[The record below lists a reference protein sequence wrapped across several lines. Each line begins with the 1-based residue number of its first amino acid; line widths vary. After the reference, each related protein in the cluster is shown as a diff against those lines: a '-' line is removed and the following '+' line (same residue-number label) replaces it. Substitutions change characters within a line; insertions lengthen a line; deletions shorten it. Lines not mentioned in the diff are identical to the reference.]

1 VQNET
6 LLRIGELSRRSGVS
20 PELLRAWERR
30 YGLLQPTRSSGGL
43 RLYSL
48 EDLERVRL
56 MREHLAGGVAA
67 AEAATLASRAPARA
81 ERQQPSLVVEA
92 YRRELAE
99 ALDDFDEPSA
109 QAIIDRLLAA
119 ATVEGF
125 LGGVVLP
132 YLHELGERWER
143 GEVSVAQEHFASAV
157 LRGRLL
163 GLARSWGNGVGPLAL
178 LACLPG
184 EQHELGLIVF
194 GLALRAR
201 GWRIAY
207 LGADTPLDDVA
218 ASARSLS
225 PALVVLAAV
234 TDDRVRPHLAE
245 LQALARQHHL
255 VLGGVGASPS
265 LAEQIG
271 ASALTVDPITAA
283 DEVSTLARSDR

>member
-1 VQNET
+1 
-6 LLRIGELSRRSGVS
+6 
-20 PELLRAWERR
+20 
-30 YGLLQPTRSSGGL
+30 
-43 RLYSL
+43 
-48 EDLERVRL
+48 
-56 MREHLAGGVAA
+56 
-67 AEAATLASRAPARA
+67 
-81 ERQQPSLVVEA
+81 VEA
-92 YRRELAE
+92 YRRELTE

-109 QAIIDRLLAA
+109 QAIVDRLLAA

-125 LGGVVLP
+125 LTGVVLP

-163 GLARSWGNGVGPLAL
+163 GLARGWGTGVGPLAL

-207 LGADTPLDDVA
+207 LGPDTPVGDVA
-218 ASARSLS
+218 AAARSLS

-234 TDDRVRPHLAE
+234 TEEPVRAHVRELRTLANGHRV
-245 LQALARQHHL
+245 
-255 VLGGVGASPS
+255 VLGGVGASPAI
-265 LAEQIG
+265 AEEIG
-271 ASALTVDPITAA
+271 VGSLTVDPITAA
-283 DEVSTLARSDR
+283 DELSGLARSDR